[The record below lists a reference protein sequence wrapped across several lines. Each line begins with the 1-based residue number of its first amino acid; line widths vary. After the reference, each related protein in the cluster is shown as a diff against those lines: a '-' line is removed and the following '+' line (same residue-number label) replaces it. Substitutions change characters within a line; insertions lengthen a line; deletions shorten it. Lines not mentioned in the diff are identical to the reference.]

1 MSLNQQRGA
10 IDFKLEDPQ
19 DQNTKELVSLSL
31 AARDN
36 SYSPYSKFRVGA
48 AVRTADGTVFQGC
61 NIESCSY

>member
-1 MSLNQQRGA
+1 MQV
-10 IDFKLEDPQ
+10 KLEKPSDQPTQ
-19 DQNTKELVSLSL
+19 DLVSLAL

-48 AVRTADGTVFQGC
+48 AVRTADNSVFQGC